1 MNIIST
7 FGIIVITLILITA
20 LLLLG
25 TYITY
30 LLVFYAPKRIKEN
43 KYSMPQGEQYEKKRE
58 GISKSINEM
67 LARPFEPVTIISH
80 DGKKLYARYYH
91 VADDAPVQIQF
102 HGYKSSALL
111 DFCGG
116 SKLAGKLK
124 HNALVVDQ
132 RSHGKSEG
140 KAITFGIEERRDC
153 MDWINYTRSRFGEN
167 VRIILFGLSM
177 GAATVLMSADLH
189 LPDNVVGI
197 IADCPFSVPKKIIK
211 KVARDVYLPATL
223 LYPFIKLAAKL
234 FAHFDLE
241 ESNALDAVQKTDL
254 PILLI
259 HGEADKFV
267 PCDMSREI
275 HMAAASHSTL
285 ITIPDAGHGLCYMI
299 APEKYEAAVISFA
312 KMVLGE

>member
-1 MNIIST
+1 MDILWIILLIIAI
-7 FGIIVITLILITA
+7 IIVLVGI
-20 LLLLG
+20 LLLG

-30 LLVFYAPKRIKEN
+30 LMVFYAPKRIKDTA
-43 KYSMPQGEQYEKKRE
+43 YSMPQGEQYEKRRE
-58 GISKSINEM
+58 GIAKSINEM

-91 VADDAPVQIQF
+91 VADNAPVQIQF

-116 SKLAGKLK
+116 SKLAGKIG

-140 KAITFGIEERRDC
+140 KAITFGIEERKDC
-153 MDWINYTRSRFGEN
+153 MAWINYVRSRFGN
-167 VRIILFGLSM
+167 DVKIILFGLSM

-197 IADCPFSVPKKIIK
+197 IADCPFSVPKDIIK
-211 KVARDVYLPATL
+211 KVARDLYLPATI
-223 LYPFIKLAAKL
+223 LYPFIKLAARL

-241 ESNALDAVQKTDL
+241 ESSAITAVSKTNL

-259 HGEADKFV
+259 HGEADNFV

-275 HMAAASHSTL
+275 HAVAASHSSL
-285 ITIPDAGHGLCYMI
+285 ITIPDAGHGLCYMV
-299 APEKYEAAVISFA
+299 APEKYEEAVIEFLN
-312 KMVLGE
+312 KVLNM